1 MASDDQDPKGLRS
14 SGSEGSLGQGA
25 GSGNPADTGGAGLSM
40 DTPLNTMTLG
50 ELISVLRGISQSAV
64 PYEAE
69 VEGGT
74 EASGIA
80 GLEAGNQEAFRM
92 RSARIGIASL
102 VGSSPPAI
110 QMAFLKGLAE
120 NEKERSRFMEDP
132 VGFSKDHGVL
142 LDETVISTALNT
154 LVFDRPIDGAVLQ
167 RIGPN
172 AAATLSGLRGPGNFA
187 WPAAVAA
194 IAAVV
199 AAGAAV
205 VSAVT
210 SVMKDHASDIMRL
223 KGLGPDGVRLPGA
236 RSLSPGAAMVMVTSD
251 PPGAVLTGAA
261 VTGAVLVASGAILGG
276 RGLR

>member
-1 MASDDQDPKGLRS
+1 MASDNQDSKELRS
-14 SGSEGSLGQGA
+14 SGSEGSIGQGA
-25 GSGNPADTGGAGLSM
+25 GSDKPDDTGGAGVPM

-50 ELISVLRGISQSAV
+50 ELISVLRGLPQFAR
-64 PYEAE
+64 PNEAE
-69 VEGGT
+69 TEGAAA
-74 EASGIA
+74 ASGMA
-80 GLEAGNQEAFRM
+80 SLEAGNQEAFRM
-92 RSARIGIASL
+92 RSARLSIASL

-120 NEKERSRFMEDP
+120 DEKERSKFMEDP

-172 AAATLSGLRGPGNFA
+172 AAATLGGLRGPGTFA

-223 KGLGPDGVRLPGA
+223 KGLGPDGVRLPGG
-236 RSLSPGAAMVMVTSD
+236 RSLAAGAALVMVSRD

-261 VTGAVLVASGAILGG
+261 ATGAVLVASGAILGG
-276 RGLR
+276 GALR

>member
-1 MASDDQDPKGLRS
+1 MPGDDQESKGLRS
-14 SGSEGSLGQGA
+14 SGSEGSLGP
-25 GSGNPADTGGAGLSM
+25 GSGSDDPAASGGAGPSM

-50 ELISVLRGISQSAV
+50 ELISVLRGLSQYAGPSQAETDGA
-64 PYEAE
+64 EA
-69 VEGGT
+69 T
-74 EASGIA
+74 SGMA

-92 RSARIGIASL
+92 RSARLSVASL

-120 NEKERSRFMEDP
+120 DEKERSKFMEDP
-132 VGFSKDHGVL
+132 VGFSRDHGVL

-154 LVFDRPIDGAVLQ
+154 LVFDRPIDSAVVQ

-172 AAATLSGLRGPGNFA
+172 AAATLGGLRGPGPFA

-223 KGLGPDGVRLPGA
+223 KGLGPDGIRMPGA
-236 RSLSPGAAMVMVTSD
+236 RSLSAGAAMVVLSSD
-251 PPGAVLTGAA
+251 PPGAVLTGAV
-261 VTGAVLVASGAILGG
+261 VTGAVLMASGAVLGG
-276 RGLR
+276 GGLR